1 MTLEHAMRQVLAEMT
16 LISYGKTQAFDASGG
31 KSENPDPR
39 PSGESK
45 PMVDHWRERFE
56 HERSHRTLEQ
66 AREALD
72 AWKRRATPAPEFTYD
87 EDAEILKTGE
97 GFSVD
102 QVARKFGCTPT
113 RVRKLRMAA
122 DRDTEFGLPKEFA
135 RVVAATPDR
144 IRDLA
149 AQGCTERQI
158 AFQVSVS
165 KSTVRRALGRAA

>member
-1 MTLEHAMRQVLAEMT
+1 MTLEGAMRQVLAEML
-16 LISYGKTQAFDASGG
+16 LISYGKTQAFNASGG

-45 PMVDHWRERFE
+45 PMVDKWRDRWARDPS
-56 HERSHRTLEQ
+56 HETLEA
-66 AREALD
+66 ARSVLE
-72 AWKRRATPAPEFTYD
+72 AWKRRVEPASGDGST
-87 EDAEILKTGE
+87 EDDWIVRDGE
-97 GFSVD
+97 GFAAD

-113 RVRKLRMAA
+113 RVRRLRMAA
-122 DRDTEFGLPKEFA
+122 DRDTEYGLPKEFA

-149 AQGCTERQI
+149 DQGCTERQI